1 MKVVNISELPAT
13 RFSVSDV
20 ASFKQTP
27 LYKNLSIDSRKSNG
41 FLLIEKGSCVYSW
54 EDRSIRLYPGALIYL
69 PLGSVHEMRVV
80 EGGLEFT
87 RIDFTL
93 KDADGETIVMSRTP
107 LLIAENT
114 GKFSTDCIESL
125 TKSFSET
132 VDNFKNIS
140 LLCSLLSEICTEL
153 NLGHSKISPAINY
166 INENYLKPIDPDKL
180 AELCTMSRSQM
191 YRLFKEET
199 GATPV
204 EYRNRLRVEKARLLL
219 VENEYSVGEIAL
231 NLGFES
237 IYYFSRVFKKHTGV
251 SPTHYWSDTRRSS

>member
-20 ASFKQTP
+20 ASYKQAP
-27 LYKNLSIDSRKSNG
+27 LYKNLSISYRKSNG
-41 FLLIEKGSCVYSW
+41 FLLIEKGSCVYTAQGRTIHLS
-54 EDRSIRLYPGALIYL
+54 PGSLIYL
-69 PLGSVHEMRVV
+69 PLGSRHEMRVLD
-80 EGGLEFT
+80 GGLEFT

-93 KDADGETIVMSRTP
+93 RDAAGEIIIMSPTP
-107 LLIAENT
+107 LLIAENV
-114 GKFSTDCIESL
+114 GNFCTDCIESL

-153 NLGHSKISPAINY
+153 NLGHSKIAPAISY
-166 INENYLKPIDPDKL
+166 INENYLKPIDPDHL

-251 SPTHYWSDTRRSS
+251 SPTHYWSDAHRGS

>member
-20 ASFKQTP
+20 ASYKQAP
-27 LYKNLSIDSRKSNG
+27 LYKNLSINYRKSNG
-41 FLLIEKGSCVYSW
+41 FLLIEKGSCVYTAG
-54 EDRSIRLYPGALIYL
+54 DRVIRLSPGSLIYL
-69 PLGSVHEMRVV
+69 PLGSKHQMRVT
-80 EGGLEFT
+80 EDSLEFT

-93 KDADGETIVMSRTP
+93 RDADGETIIMSRLP
-107 LLIAENT
+107 MLIAENV
-114 GKFSTDCIESL
+114 GNFCTDCIESL

-153 NLGHSKISPAINY
+153 NLGHSKVSPAISY

-191 YRLFKEET
+191 YRLFKDET
-199 GATPV
+199 GVTPV

-219 VENEYSVGEIAL
+219 VENEYSVGEIAMD
-231 NLGFES
+231 LGFES
-237 IYYFSRVFKKHTGV
+237 IYYFSRVFKAHTGV
-251 SPTHYWSDTRRSS
+251 SPTHYWSDTHKGV